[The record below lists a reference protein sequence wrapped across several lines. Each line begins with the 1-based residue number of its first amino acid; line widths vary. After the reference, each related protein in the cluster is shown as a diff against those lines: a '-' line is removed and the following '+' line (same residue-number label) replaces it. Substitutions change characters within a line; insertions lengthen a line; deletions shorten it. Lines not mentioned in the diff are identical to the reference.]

1 MSNHLVGSTNVFKLA
16 RALLIFNSF
25 SKMNC
30 DSEEEADPFNEVEE
44 TPIAEVEIS
53 DELRRFMNLRVSV

>member
-1 MSNHLVGSTNVFKLA
+1 
-16 RALLIFNSF
+16 
-25 SKMNC
+25 MNC